1 MTLGEYIK
9 AYREEHRM
17 SQREFA
23 RLCGFTNGYISML
36 ENGKN
41 SQTGRPIKSSIGV
54 YKAVASAVG
63 LTTGDLLAM
72 LDDDVSLDMNRTAD
86 NVQTMPQIRTVP
98 RLGSIACGTPILAQQ
113 NIEGYDAVP
122 DFVNCDFTLVCK
134 GDSMTGARIYDGD
147 VVCIRQQ
154 ETVDNGQIAAV
165 LIDDETECGAA
176 TLKRVRFTDGG
187 VILWP
192 ENPNY
197 APMVFTGAD
206 VNRVHILGLATH
218 FISVVR

>member
-72 LDDDVSLDMNRTAD
+72 LDDEVSLDMNRTAD
-86 NVQTMPQIRTVP
+86 NVRAFPTMHNVP

-122 DFVNCDFTLVCK
+122 DYINCDFTLVCK

-147 VVCIRQQ
+147 IVCIRQQ

-165 LIDDETECGAA
+165 LIDDETECGSA

-197 APMVFTGAD
+197 APMVFTGND